1 VTTTRMRVAFL
12 GPEGTFSEEALLAS
26 PEADQFEPV
35 AEPTVYECV
44 MAVQSREVDRAI
56 VPIENSLEGSVNATL
71 DALVF
76 ETDEVTIIGEKVHP
90 VQHCLIARR
99 RLALDQIV
107 RVVSHPQANA
117 QCARFIRTRLP
128 NAQVTS
134 ANSTADAVRI
144 VADSDEAWAA
154 LGNRLS
160 AGLYGCQILEAG
172 VEDIPENET
181 RFVWLARDR
190 PAEQQRSDSW
200 KTSIVFWG
208 LPDSPG
214 ALVSVLQAFAE
225 RDVNL
230 SKIESR
236 PLKQR
241 LGRYIFFADLEGE
254 QSDAAVLDALDAVRA
269 KVETLRVLGSYPAA

>member
-1 VTTTRMRVAFL
+1 VAFL

-26 PEADQFEPV
+26 PDAGEFEPV

-44 MAVQSREVDRAI
+44 MAVHAREVERAI

-76 ETDEVTIIGEKVHP
+76 ETEEVAIVGEMVHP
-90 VQHCLIARR
+90 IQHCLIARSK
-99 RLALDQIV
+99 LTLEQIEH
-107 RVVSHPQANA
+107 VVSHPQANA

-128 NAQVTS
+128 NARVIS

-144 VADSDEAWAA
+144 VADSAGNWAA
-154 LGNRLS
+154 LGTRLS
-160 AGLYGCQILEAG
+160 AELYGCKILEAG

-181 RFVWLARDR
+181 RFVWLSREM
-190 PAEQQRSDSW
+190 PAEGERGGTW

-214 ALVSVLQAFAE
+214 ALVSVLQSFAE

-254 QSDAAVLDALDAVRA
+254 QSEPAVRDALDAVRA
-269 KVETLRVLGSYPAA
+269 RVETLRVLGSYPAA

>member
-1 VTTTRMRVAFL
+1 VTKLRVAYL
-12 GPEGTFSEEALLAS
+12 GPEGTFTEEALLAS
-26 PEADQFEPV
+26 PVADQLEPV
-35 AEPTVYECV
+35 PEPTVYECV
-44 MAVQSREVDRAI
+44 MAVHAGEVEQAI

-76 ETDEVTIIGEKVHP
+76 ETEEVTIIGEMVHP
-90 VQHCLIARR
+90 IQHCLIARAPLE
-99 RLALDQIV
+99 LADIR

-144 VADSDEAWAA
+144 VAEGEEPWAA

-160 AGLYGCQILEAG
+160 AQLYGCQILEAG
-172 VEDIPENET
+172 VEDVPENET
-181 RFVWLARDR
+181 RFVWLARE
-190 PAEQQRSDSW
+190 PSTTSHGGPW

-214 ALVSVLQAFAE
+214 ALLSVLQAFAD

-254 QSDAAVLDALDAVRA
+254 QSAETVREALDAVRA